1 VVSPI
6 DTPEMTRATMRPG
19 KLGKAMNS
27 SALSTL
33 TASAGTST
41 RRRPT
46 QSDTCPPRNRLAITP
61 MAYTAYT
68 TVIISVEKWSR
79 CW

>member
-6 DTPEMTRATMRPG
+6 DTPETTRAMIRPAR
-19 KLGKAMNS
+19 LGKAMNS
-27 SALSTL
+27 TALSTL

-46 QSDTCPPRNRLAITP
+46 QSETCPPRNRLTITP
-61 MAYTAYT
+61 MA
-68 TVIISVEKWSR
+68 
-79 CW
+79 